1 MEKRSSCTIPIEQV
15 RRAHEEI
22 YHGYWFTAGAKRFFD
37 SRWSE
42 TATLIGTKAF
52 FVSSDQFHDRGHSDP
67 RRYTIRLCDM
77 ATGDIRTVGEF
88 QAYASGREAQA
99 AIKKIVEE
107 ASQWLKT

>member
-1 MEKRSSCTIPIEQV
+1 MNKRASFTISIEQV
-15 RRAHEEI
+15 KRAHEEI
-22 YHGYWFTAGAKRFFD
+22 YHGYWFTDEAKRFFD
-37 SRWSE
+37 SRWAE

-52 FVSSDQFHDRGHSDP
+52 FVSSDQFHDRGYSAP
-67 RRYTIRLCDM
+67 RKYSIRLCDM
-77 ATGDIRTVGEF
+77 ATGDIRTCGEF